1 MKKKGDK
8 WYCEKE
14 RKENKYVL
22 NIFLEAYAMDN
33 PFNNQFK
40 VPGFCEYFLYLDLS
54 QLGVFVRKDE
64 REKYRECK
72 WVKNRADVGVFSL
85 REVFGRGKKIHIL
98 KSWILQLCFLQKS
111 NMIFLL

>member
-1 MKKKGDK
+1 
-8 WYCEKE
+8 
-14 RKENKYVL
+14 
-22 NIFLEAYAMDN
+22 MDN

-85 REVFGRGKKIHIL
+85 REDRKEKKKTKRPYIYIYIYKRWENLIIKVTLGDWNYFVHHNWIFPPSKLSELVL
-98 KSWILQLCFLQKS
+98 KL
-111 NMIFLL
+111 